1 MGFTLTPQ
9 KSYMLLNEDLRTLQ
23 MHSINIKA
31 GGGSAKRDFS
41 AGEYGGEHQV
51 IPQNFAIIGMRLLN

>member
-31 GGGSAKRDFS
+31 GGG
-41 AGEYGGEHQV
+41 
-51 IPQNFAIIGMRLLN
+51 P